1 MFFPLDNEGL
11 FKVKTSAG
19 WARRI
24 PLRHTR
30 IGVISCFIAVG
41 FRIRNMDAS

>member
-1 MFFPLDNEGL
+1 MFFPLDSEGL
-11 FKVKTSAG
+11 FKEITSAG

-30 IGVISCFIAVG
+30 ISVISCFIAVG
-41 FRIRNMDAS
+41 FRIGNMDAS